1 MVMLAGKKRSECCSA
16 ASSRAQHFQLDFPG
30 EAWAC
35 PKAKRIF
42 LKYEYAWSRTFL
54 ELTEIL
60 IFPSVHGD
68 DERTRS

>member
-42 LKYEYAWSRTFL
+42 LRPDLKIRVRLVQNVPGADGNFDFSKCSR
-54 ELTEIL
+54 
-60 IFPSVHGD
+60 
-68 DERTRS
+68 R